1 MEGYDHRTYGDR
13 FADVYDDWYGE
24 VTDAAAC
31 SATVAELVRELAG
44 DRTPVVLELGIGTGR
59 LALPLAAAGV
69 DVRGID
75 SSVAMVDRLRER
87 HGADDIEVLVGDFAD
102 VTLPPRAEPTE
113 PAATADLVLCAYNT
127 FFNLPTDAAQQR
139 CLQGVA
145 SVLGPGGRFVVEAF
159 VPPPDV
165 ETVDEREASLV
176 RVRHLSAD
184 AVVLSASLRDADA
197 QTLSGQYV
205 EVREDGIRLRPWH
218 LHYRRPDELDELAA
232 GVGLAL
238 EHRWAGWHREP
249 FGANS
254 PVHVSVYRR
263 GST

>member
-31 SATVAELVRELAG
+31 SATVAELARELAG

-59 LALPLAAAGV
+59 LALPLVAAGM

-75 SSVAMVDRLRER
+75 SSEAMVDRLRER
-87 HGADDIEVLVGDFAD
+87 PGADDIEVLVRDFAD
-102 VTLPPRAEPTE
+102 VAMPPRAER
-113 PAATADLVLCAYNT
+113 AATAADLVLCAYNT
-127 FFNLPTDAAQQR
+127 FFNLATDAAQQR
-139 CLQGVA
+139 CLDGVA
-145 SVLGPGGRFVVEAF
+145 GVLAPGGRFVLEAF

-165 ETVDEREASLV
+165 DTVDEREASLV

-184 AVVLSASLRDADA
+184 AVVLSASMRDTDA

-232 GVGLAL
+232 AVGLAL

-249 FGANS
+249 FGGDSRA
-254 PVHVSVYRR
+254 HVSVYRR